1 MAAAMVAIRSRQGG
15 TFVPEEG
22 VDLAHMAEEEELPDQ
37 EDFIKSGMLSR
48 KSQGARGH
56 WAPRFVILT
65 SSELTF
71 CKVSDEGRRSRLDW
85 VPLDEI
91 VSVNAKEYKEAEND
105 DGVLALD
112 AGASMRDVNGL
123 KRASIRH
130 VDMDDDEDDKFSF
143 LIQVCTCGA
152 GTAPRITTRR
162 RELAF

>member
-1 MAAAMVAIRSRQGG
+1 MAAILAIRSRQGG

-22 VDLAHMAEEEELPDQ
+22 VDLVEDEELPDQ
-37 EDFIKSGMLSR
+37 EDCIKSGMLSR

>member
-1 MAAAMVAIRSRQGG
+1 M
-15 TFVPEEG
+15 PEEG
-22 VDLAHMAEEEELPDQ
+22 VDLVEDEELPDQ
-37 EDFIKSGMLSR
+37 EDCIKSGMLSR

-91 VSVNAKEYKEAEND
+91 VSVNAREDKNE

-123 KRASIRH
+123 KRAGTLRH